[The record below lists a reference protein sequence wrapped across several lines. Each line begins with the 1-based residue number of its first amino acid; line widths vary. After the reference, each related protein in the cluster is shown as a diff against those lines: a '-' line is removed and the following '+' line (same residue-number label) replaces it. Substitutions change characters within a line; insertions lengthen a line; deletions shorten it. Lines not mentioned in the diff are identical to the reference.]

1 MSDAKKN
8 QYAIEFIKGDWDKA
22 QYLDDP
28 QVDNLQGALIRLG
41 TELWAVRRRQMVVE
55 SLLEQKGLLTN
66 AAIES
71 YRPTAKQA
79 AEWDAERDDLIE
91 RVFAILYRIPEQTGE
106 NPPMAKVPP
115 LGRQA

>member
-55 SLLEQKGLLTN
+55 ALLEQKGLITS
-66 AAIES
+66 AAIEG

-79 AEWDAERDDLIE
+79 AAWNEERDDLID
-91 RVFAILYRIPEQTGE
+91 RVFAILYRVPEHTGPE
-106 NPPMAKVPP
+106 VPMAKVPP
-115 LGRQA
+115 LGRKA